1 MMMRRLLCWTTLT
14 LFSAAALA
22 VPPAVDPV
30 NNEISIVLAEEPQW
44 LNTIKATDQIG
55 FIVIDHITEGLMTRD
70 AQGNLA
76 GGVAQRWKLTD
87 DRATFWLRKN
97 ARWNDGAPVTA
108 HDFVFAWREV
118 VNPNNAAEYAFLMRL
133 LVNGAEAIAGD
144 KPPESLGVEAL
155 DDHTLVVHL
164 TSPTAYFLEL
174 TTFIT
179 FRPIREDFYRRQGK
193 RYAADA
199 DKMISNGPFVLT
211 EWVHGASLRM
221 EKNPFYWNADAIKL
235 NAVNVPYITSD
246 SNARFNLFMD
256 GKVVT
261 ARGLGQSAI
270 KMALQRRQK
279 LRAFKDGSLFFIEF
293 NHRGERLTSNLNLR
307 RAIRHVY
314 DVAELTYKVIGL
326 PGYSPA
332 YSIYPGWLRGNN
344 DSLLAEYPPPMPEL
358 DTKLAREYLEKA
370 RRELGVDKIPPLT
383 LLLSDTPGS
392 VKQAE
397 YFQNVMA
404 RDLGLEIK
412 LDRQIFKQRLAKMT
426 AGEFDMVA
434 AGWGPDYQD
443 AMTFAD
449 LFASWNLNN
458 RGRYIG
464 DEYDALIQ
472 AAQSTTD
479 SRVRNRIFG
488 QTQQIIYDDVVILP
502 QFERGDIY
510 VLHNDVAGMR
520 RSIFGGD
527 ENYNYA
533 WIKSREADLSNS
545 GEEGR

>member
-1 MMMRRLLCWTTLT
+1 MIMRRLLCWTTLT

-76 GGVAQRWKLTD
+76 GGVAQQWKLTD

-118 VNPNNAAEYAFLMRL
+118 VNPDNAAEYAFLMRL

-144 KPPESLGVEAL
+144 KPAESLGVEAL

-256 GKVVT
+256 GKVVA

-293 NHRGERLTSNLNLR
+293 NHREERLTSNLNLR

>member
-1 MMMRRLLCWTTLT
+1 MIMRRLLCWTTLT

-118 VNPNNAAEYAFLMRL
+118 VNPDNAAEYAFLMRL

-155 DDHTLVVHL
+155 DNHTLVVHL

-179 FRPIREDFYRRQGK
+179 FRPIREDFYRQQGK

-256 GKVVT
+256 GKVVA

-293 NHRGERLTSNLNLR
+293 NHREERLTSNLNLR

-545 GEEGR
+545 GKEGL

>member
-108 HDFVFAWREV
+108 HDFVFAWQEV
-118 VNPNNAAEYAFLMRL
+118 VNPDNAAEYAFLMRL
-133 LVNGAEAIAGD
+133 LVNGTEAIAGD

-179 FRPIREDFYRRQGK
+179 FRPIREDFYRQQGK

-256 GKVVT
+256 GKVVA

-293 NHRGERLTSNLNLR
+293 NHREERLTSNLNLR

-533 WIKSREADLSNS
+533 WIKSREGDLSNS

>member
-118 VNPNNAAEYAFLMRL
+118 VNPDNAAEYAFLMRL

-179 FRPIREDFYRRQGK
+179 FRPIREDFYRQQGK

-256 GKVVT
+256 GKVVA

-293 NHRGERLTSNLNLR
+293 NHREERLTSNLNLR

>member
-108 HDFVFAWREV
+108 HDFVFAWQEV
-118 VNPNNAAEYAFLMRL
+118 VNPDNAAEYAFLMRL

-179 FRPIREDFYRRQGK
+179 FRPIREDFYRQQGK

-256 GKVVT
+256 GKVVA

-293 NHRGERLTSNLNLR
+293 NHREERLTSNLNLR

-533 WIKSREADLSNS
+533 WIKSREGDLSNS
-545 GEEGR
+545 GKEGR